1 MSTTAQDPATEHRWG
16 VPGTGWER
24 LTGDQQRQLVECGL
38 RHWQEIHDPVPTY
51 NDRWRPLRPIIL
63 TQVQWA
69 ALHQL
74 SDRVAE
80 LILQACQ
87 RRARTAGELRA
98 ALGVPE
104 GRVTLLD
111 EAEPLGAEL
120 LISSRPD
127 IFFAGGVPKF
137 VEFNI
142 DGALGGA
149 FDSDNLAFGFAA
161 SYAADGL
168 DATIGIRPPASAVDG
183 RFATVAEWLTADD
196 PDDRTVA
203 MVMDWSVGH
212 AGPEDQREFLRY
224 LDPVAERAKLAGFEL
239 IPYWLHWLVADDR
252 QRLLVDG
259 RPIRNVLRMFVPDT
273 APPSA
278 GLTAIEGLV
287 RAGRVRCFT
296 SSATWLLS
304 NKLVLAWLWQDLP
317 VLEPA
322 DRELVRAHIPR
333 TALLTPGLIADAVAG
348 QHELVLKPHD
358 GSSGRDVLIGRD
370 EDPARWR
377 AALDRALAAGGFL
390 LQELVDSDLLPMH
403 FLDIHTGEVVSHG
416 VPCCFG
422 PYLFGRKQCGGEVRM
437 GFPGGGAIMNV
448 DRGALVDGFAVVE
461 G

>member
-1 MSTTAQDPATEHRWG
+1 MWG

-24 LTGDQQRQLVECGL
+24 LTGDQQRQLVACGL
-38 RHWQEIHDPVPTY
+38 RHWHAVHEPVPTY
-51 NDRWRPLRPIIL
+51 NDRWRPLRPVIL
-63 TQVQWA
+63 TRTQWD

-98 ALGVPE
+98 ALGVPAA
-104 GRVTLLD
+104 RIALLD

-120 LISSRPD
+120 LVSSRPD

-149 FDSDNLAFGFAA
+149 FDSDNLAFAFAA

-168 DATIGIRPPASAVDG
+168 DSTVGIRPPASAVDG
-183 RFATVAEWLTADD
+183 RFTAVAEWLAAGD

-212 AGPEDQREFLRY
+212 AGPADKREFLHY

-239 IPYWLHWLVADDR
+239 IPYWLDWLAADER

-304 NKLVLAWLWQDLP
+304 NKLTLAWLWQDLP
-317 VLEPA
+317 LLEPA
-322 DRELVRAHIPR
+322 DRELVRAHIPP
-333 TALLTPGLIADAVAG
+333 TALLTPELVADALAR
-348 QHELVLKPHD
+348 QRELVLKPHD

-370 EDPARWR
+370 ADPAGWQ
-377 AALDRALAAGGFL
+377 AALDRALAVGGFL

-403 FLDIHTGEVVSHG
+403 FLDVHTGEVVELG

-422 PYLFGRKQCGGEVRM
+422 PYLFGRRQCGGEVRM
-437 GFPGGGAIMNV
+437 GFPGSGAVMNV
-448 DRGALVDGFAVVE
+448 DRGALVDGFAVVD

>member
-1 MSTTAQDPATEHRWG
+1 MWEVA
-16 VPGTGWER
+16 GTGWER
-24 LTGDQQRQLVECGL
+24 LAGDQQRQLVECGV
-38 RHWQEIHDPVPTY
+38 RHWHAIHDPVPTY
-51 NDRWRPLRPIIL
+51 NDRWRPLRPVIL
-63 TQVQWA
+63 TQAQWA

-87 RRARTAGELRA
+87 RRARTAGELRT

-104 GRVTLLD
+104 GRIALLD

-120 LISSRPD
+120 LSSSRPD
-127 IFFAGGVPKF
+127 IFFTGGVPKF

-149 FDSDNLAFGFAA
+149 FDSDNLAFAFAA

-168 DATIGIRPPASAVDG
+168 DTALRIRPPASAVDG
-183 RFATVAEWLTADD
+183 RFATVAEWLAAAD
-196 PDDRTVA
+196 PDERAVA

-212 AGPEDQREFLRY
+212 AGPADQRDFLSY
-224 LDPVAERAKLAGFEL
+224 LDPVAERAKLAGLEL
-239 IPYWLHWLVADDR
+239 IPYWLDWLVADDR

-304 NKLVLAWLWQDLP
+304 NKLVLAWLWQDLA

-322 DRELVRAHIPR
+322 DRKLVRTHIPR
-333 TALLTPGLIADAVAG
+333 TALLTPELVADAVAG
-348 QHELVLKPHD
+348 QGKLVLKPHD

-377 AALDRALAAGGFL
+377 AALDRALDAGGFL

-403 FLDIHTGEVVSHG
+403 FLDIHTGEVVSQG

-422 PYLFGRKQCGGEVRM
+422 PYLFGRQQGGGEVRM
-437 GFPGGGAIMNV
+437 GFPGGGAVMNV
-448 DRGALVDGFAVVE
+448 GLGALVDGFAVLE